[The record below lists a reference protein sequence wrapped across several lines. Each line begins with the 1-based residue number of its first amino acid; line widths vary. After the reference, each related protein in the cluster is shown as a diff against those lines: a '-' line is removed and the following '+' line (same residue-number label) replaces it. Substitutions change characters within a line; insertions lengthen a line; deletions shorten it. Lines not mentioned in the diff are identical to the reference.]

1 MLCEL
6 FPSSIVR
13 VGLYK
18 PRCGWEVG
26 MVRGDCEVERGISFS
41 VFLSFSSNFVISH
54 FYVWGLFLEDCAGF
68 FASRLHFQENRV

>member
-1 MLCEL
+1 
-6 FPSSIVR
+6 
-13 VGLYK
+13 
-18 PRCGWEVG
+18 

-54 FYVWGLFLEDCAGF
+54 FYVRGLFLEDCGF

>member
-1 MLCEL
+1 
-6 FPSSIVR
+6 
-13 VGLYK
+13 
-18 PRCGWEVG
+18 